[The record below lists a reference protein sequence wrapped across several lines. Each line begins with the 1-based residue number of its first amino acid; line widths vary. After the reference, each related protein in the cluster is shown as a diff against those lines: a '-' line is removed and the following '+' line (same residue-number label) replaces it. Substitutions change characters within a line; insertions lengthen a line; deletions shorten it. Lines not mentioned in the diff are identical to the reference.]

1 MKEVK
6 KLLVVLVAAVFFIGL
21 FVLCDKYSENVK
33 ADYASQINPSIVN
46 QGSSGTGSKGQTVDA
61 GQLSVE
67 KMVQNMVTKDYSAS
81 VTLAAAGDILCQQ
94 SVLEKAYNSDSE
106 IFDFSDDFQYVKDLF
121 LTSDYAVATLKT
133 TLAGKYNGSSDEY
146 YGYTTEDSN
155 YNSPE
160 VLADNLKSAGI
171 SLVTIATNHA
181 LDSDAAGLVST
192 IGYLDQAGLV
202 HVGAAATADGSTD
215 YTQNVG
221 GVNIGFIGYTNS
233 SNGYSL
239 DSDAEC
245 VLNTLNDYDAQ
256 SIETLCNRVSAMKD
270 ETDLVVVMLNFGS
283 VESDSIETDQQALA
297 QKLCDAGADLILGTG
312 SRVMKP
318 VEKLSSEDETGQST
332 RSCLVLYGMGALLSG
347 ETYASSEKDT
357 DISAVFDFNIARN
370 DFGET
375 AIQSFTVTPV
385 YLNWYNDAIQPIP
398 VCEAK
403 DTDKYAEMLDD
414 NAMDRINSAYEGTI
428 THLLDGSGLTS
439 TYENYAYHVSLQ

>member
-6 KLLVVLVAAVFFIGL
+6 KLLVVLVAAVFFFGL

-46 QGSSGTGSKGQTVDA
+46 QGSSGTDSKGQTVDA

-106 IFDFSDDFQYVKDLF
+106 KFDFSDDFQYVKDLF

-171 SLVTIATNHA
+171 SLVNIATNHA

-256 SIETLCNRVSAMKD
+256 SIETLCNRVSAMK
-270 ETDLVVVMLNFGS
+270 
-283 VESDSIETDQQALA
+283 
-297 QKLCDAGADLILGTG
+297 
-312 SRVMKP
+312 
-318 VEKLSSEDETGQST
+318 DETGQST